1 MLKRSQRKLRSSC
14 SRAFQSVEPPTL
26 KELKAQAPPV
36 GPASSLSIEAQI
48 NGSRFHGSKP
58 PDYDVKTEQP
68 WHKAAAYL
76 FATGQ
81 ASTKDVAEACN
92 KSEPTVR
99 NLLRQPWF
107 QERVTQLMAASGSR
121 DILSLLKAEQINSLL
136 VMIDLR
142 DDLKTPAPVRSDV
155 CKNILDRTL
164 GKPITRIESEDKTPH
179 SDDPV
184 AEARQLREELVRS
197 KEKL

>member
-1 MLKRSQRKLRSSC
+1 MSL
-14 SRAFQSVEPPTL
+14 PPTL
-26 KELKAQAPPV
+26 KELKEKAPPV
-36 GPASSLSIEAQI
+36 EPASALSIEAQI
-48 NGSRFHGSKP
+48 NGNRFHGAKP
-58 PDYDVKTEQP
+58 PDYEVRVEQP

-92 KSEPTVR
+92 KTEPTVR
-99 NLLRQPWF
+99 NLLRQDWF
-107 QERVTQLMAASGSR
+107 QERVTSLMAANGGR
-121 DILSLLKAEQINSLL
+121 DIISLLKGEQINSL
-136 VMIDLR
+136 VCMIDLR
-142 DDLKTPAPVRSDV
+142 DDKATPAPVRSDI

-184 AEARQLREELVRS
+184 AEARRLKEELARS
-197 KEKL
+197 RNDGA